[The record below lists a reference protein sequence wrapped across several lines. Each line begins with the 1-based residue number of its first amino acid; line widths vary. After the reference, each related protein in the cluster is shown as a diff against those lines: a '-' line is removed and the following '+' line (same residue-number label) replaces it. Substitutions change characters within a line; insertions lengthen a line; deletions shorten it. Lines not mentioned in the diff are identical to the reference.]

1 MGDGTT
7 SRSRESSREAG
18 CEAAR
23 EAARF
28 SLRDWGL
35 LLVLCGA
42 IFLEGSDIAMLSVA
56 LPGIRADLGLAT
68 GELGGVV
75 TAYVVGYGGFML
87 LGGRAADLYGRRR
100 MFVVWLLVF
109 LVFSGLGGFATDGW
123 MLLLSRFVTG
133 VAAGFLTPAG
143 MSLITTSFAEGP
155 RRNRALVVYGAA
167 GAAGFSLGLVVG
179 GLLAAVHWRWVFFA
193 PVLVAVVL
201 LALALVTVPRDT
213 TTRVRGA
220 LDVLGAVLATTAMVL
235 LAVGIVR
242 LEHPGDGLAW
252 TVAALGGGA
261 ALLAG
266 FVVRQRRAPH
276 PLLPLRLFRSVELV
290 RANVTAVL
298 FAGGFYGFQVL
309 LTLYLQELRGWTPLQ
324 TGLAMLLMA
333 IDVVLAPVL
342 TPRLVERF
350 GVPRVIVG
358 GLVAGTLAAAWFLG
372 SGLDWAYAVMVPSLA
387 LVGVAFALV
396 YGPIAIA
403 ATTGVTDAEQGVAGG
418 VLNTSFQL
426 GAAIGI
432 SAATAVSVLALGDA
446 TGPDA
451 GLAAFHTALWVP
463 VAAFALAA
471 VAMGA
476 PRRRAGRSR
485 RRRHRDS
492 RPRHQVSARCGQQE
506 ARGLEGSSCRAGRG
520 HDTRGLRWL
529 RGTRSPPGAPLGRPR
544 PVHGLTASGPL
555 LDRLRD
561 D

>member
-1 MGDGTT
+1 MTDGTT
-7 SRSRESSREAG
+7 SRHES
-18 CEAAR
+18 AR
-23 EAARF
+23 AAARF
-28 SLRDWGL
+28 TLRDWGL

-100 MFVVWLLVF
+100 MFVLWLLVF

-179 GLLAAVHWRWVFFA
+179 GLLAAIHWRWVFFA
-193 PVLVAVVL
+193 PVLLAVVL
-201 LALALVTVPRDT
+201 LALALVTVPRDP
-213 TTRVRGA
+213 TTRDRGA
-220 LDVLGAVLATTAMVL
+220 LDVLGAVLATSAMVL

-242 LEHPGDGLAW
+242 LEHPGEGVAW
-252 TVAALGGGA
+252 TVGGLAGGA
-261 ALLAG
+261 ALLAA
-266 FVVRQRRAPH
+266 FVARQRRAPH
-276 PLLPLRLFRSVELV
+276 PLLPLRLFRSTELV

-358 GLVAGTLAAAWFLG
+358 GLVAGTLAAAWFLA
-372 SGLDWAYAVMVPSLA
+372 SGLDWTYAVMVPSLA

-403 ATTGVTDAEQGVAGG
+403 ATTGVSDAEQGVAGG

-432 SAATAVSVLALGDA
+432 SAATAVSVVALGDG
-446 TGPDA
+446 TGREA

-476 PRRRAGRSR
+476 PRRRRVLQDPASPAVPVAAVPAAES
-485 RRRHRDS
+485 DLAD
-492 RPRHQVSARCGQQE
+492 PEPTPA
-506 ARGLEGSSCRAGRG
+506 
-520 HDTRGLRWL
+520 TR
-529 RGTRSPPGAPLGRPR
+529 
-544 PVHGLTASGPL
+544 
-555 LDRLRD
+555 
-561 D
+561 

>member
-1 MGDGTT
+1 MD
-7 SRSRESSREAG
+7 
-18 CEAAR
+18 
-23 EAARF
+23 
-28 SLRDWGL
+28 
-35 LLVLCGA
+35 
-42 IFLEGSDIAMLSVA
+42 
-56 LPGIRADLGLAT
+56 
-68 GELGGVV
+68 
-75 TAYVVGYGGFML
+75 
-87 LGGRAADLYGRRR
+87 GRRAR
-100 MFVVWLLVF
+100 
-109 LVFSGLGGFATDGW
+109 
-123 MLLLSRFVTG
+123 
-133 VAAGFLTPAG
+133 
-143 MSLITTSFAEGP
+143 
-155 RRNRALVVYGAA
+155 
-167 GAAGFSLGLVVG
+167 
-179 GLLAAVHWRWVFFA
+179 
-193 PVLVAVVL
+193 
-201 LALALVTVPRDT
+201 
-213 TTRVRGA
+213 
-220 LDVLGAVLATTAMVL
+220 
-235 LAVGIVR
+235 
-242 LEHPGDGLAW
+242 
-252 TVAALGGGA
+252 GGA

-476 PRRRAGRSR
+476 PRRRAAVGPAAP
-485 RRRHRDS
+485 D
-492 RPRHQVSARCGQQE
+492 A
-506 ARGLEGSSCRAGRG
+506 A
-520 HDTRGLRWL
+520 DTA
-529 RGTRSPPGAPLGRPR
+529 TPAPAIR
-544 PVHGLTASGPL
+544 
-555 LDRLRD
+555 
-561 D
+561 

>member
-7 SRSRESSREAG
+7 SRSGASSREAG
-18 CEAAR
+18 REAAR

-350 GVPRVIVG
+350 GVPRVILG

-476 PRRRAGRSR
+476 PRRRAAVGPAGPAVES
-485 RRRHRDS
+485 S
-492 RPRHQVSARCGQQE
+492 TTETARPAP
-506 ARGLEGSSCRAGRG
+506 A
-520 HDTRGLRWL
+520 TR
-529 RGTRSPPGAPLGRPR
+529 
-544 PVHGLTASGPL
+544 
-555 LDRLRD
+555 
-561 D
+561 